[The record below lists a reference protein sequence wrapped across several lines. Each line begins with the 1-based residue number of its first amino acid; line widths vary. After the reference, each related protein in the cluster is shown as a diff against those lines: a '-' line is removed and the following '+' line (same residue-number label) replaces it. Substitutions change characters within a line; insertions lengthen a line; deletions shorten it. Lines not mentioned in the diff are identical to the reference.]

1 LLSAAALLLL
11 LPNLNIEPDYTETE
25 YFTETFTQFKQ
36 KEDLQKIR
44 LQTRKAMYLAIT
56 KYKEKKR
63 IKKRQT
69 LTLLAKGERNG
80 KK

>member
-1 LLSAAALLLL
+1 
-11 LPNLNIEPDYTETE
+11 
-25 YFTETFTQFKQ
+25 
-36 KEDLQKIR
+36 
-44 LQTRKAMYLAIT
+44 MYLAIT